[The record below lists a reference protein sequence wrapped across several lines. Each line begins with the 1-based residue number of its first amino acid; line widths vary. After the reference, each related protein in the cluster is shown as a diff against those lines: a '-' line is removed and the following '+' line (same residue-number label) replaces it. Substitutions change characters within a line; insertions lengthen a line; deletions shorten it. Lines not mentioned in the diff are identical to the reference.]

1 MLKQSSIAQ
10 AFGKAAGSYDQS
22 AALQRDVGIKLLQ
35 TLPPDV
41 LQGKGLG
48 NTALWLDLGCGTG
61 YFSRRM
67 AAEYAEDVLAIDVAA
82 QMLMQTRSRC
92 QIFCGVKC
100 IQGCAEN
107 IPLESESVNVVF
119 SNFVFQWSD
128 DLTGIISECLRV
140 LKPGGHLVF
149 SMPGEATL
157 KELRNSWRQVDS
169 FDHVNS
175 FYSKGELEVLL
186 KDTFDNLGFSELIS
200 GVNISKYY
208 QVTKYLSL
216 KSLFV
221 DLKNIGAN
229 RVRGKQKKGLSGK
242 AQYQML
248 HDAYD
253 SYRLD
258 DGFLPATYEIL
269 NVQLQKPL

>member
-22 AALQRDVGIKLLQ
+22 AALQRDVGTRLLQ

-41 LQGKGLG
+41 LQAKNLG

-61 YFSRRM
+61 YFSHRV
-67 AAEYAEDVLAIDVAA
+67 AAEYAEDVLSIDIAA

-92 QIFCGVKC
+92 QIFCGVNC
-100 IQGCAEN
+100 VQGCAEN
-107 IPLESESVNVVF
+107 IPLKSGSVDIVF

-128 DLTGIISECLRV
+128 DLAGIISECLRV
-140 LKPGGHLVF
+140 LKPGGQLVF

-157 KELRNSWRQVDS
+157 KELRSSWQQVDS
-169 FDHVNS
+169 FDHVNT

-186 KDTFDNLGFSELIS
+186 SDTLGFAELINVVS
-200 GVNISKYY
+200 VSKYY
-208 QVTKYLSL
+208 RTTKYLSL
-216 KSLFV
+216 KALLV

-229 RVRGKQKKGLSGK
+229 RVRGKQKKGLLGK
-242 AQYQML
+242 AQYKIL
-248 HDAYD
+248 HDAYEY
-253 SYRLD
+253 YRLD

-269 NVQLQKPL
+269 NVQLQKPV